1 MLILSHGQATC
12 EKSFSINRLIV
23 VDNTKETSFIAQRSI
38 HDHILHIRGID
49 ALVVSKA
56 LLVSAA
62 SGRKHYFEY
71 PGGAEKVESTG
82 NFLFL
87 MKSNASLRSAK
98 EMEARIGELAKT
110 VKDLEQKSKDV

>member
-1 MLILSHGQATC
+1 MNLLILSHGQATC

-56 LLVSAA
+56 LLASAA
-62 SGRKHYFEY
+62 SGRKHYVEY
-71 PGGAEKVESTG
+71 LGGGGGGGGGRRARQQRRYVAQRGMLWWMRSVGLRGKPSCSTPP
-82 NFLFL
+82 
-87 MKSNASLRSAK
+87 
-98 EMEARIGELAKT
+98 
-110 VKDLEQKSKDV
+110 